1 MPNLLPLVFTLFCF
15 IMLKKDARRLL
26 LIIFTVIFGLL
37 GSLIGIYKRFG
48 TIAKI
53 AIVPNLF

>member
-15 IMLKKDARRLL
+15 IMLKKGRTPIA

-37 GSLIGIYKRFG
+37 GSLIGI
-48 TIAKI
+48 I
-53 AIVPNLF
+53 